1 MGTGLS
7 SCPGLTPGFHVIF
20 NVIKFFNT
28 NEDAT
33 ENNWFQKFG
42 KFSGKYHDGVW
53 FSKVVILQSKY
64 CDAKFFPEEKVSL
77 EKTGYVVPDF
87 YKDAA
92 RQ

>member
-1 MGTGLS
+1 M
-7 SCPGLTPGFHVIF
+7 
-20 NVIKFFNT
+20 
-28 NEDAT
+28 
-33 ENNWFQKFG
+33 FG

-77 EKTGYVVPDF
+77 EKTGYVVPDI